1 MHQQNLLRQQHLLI
15 QFQQAELM
23 RLQEEAARHR
33 QCAEEAA
40 AQATSCR
47 SADVSPPHGAAVGWW
62 FSPHAPEK
70 RLAEERRGARLSILL
85 YFSRRGHLSLVRGRD
100 VSAAVLSHRT
110 QASSLL
116 GFLSENSFFPLQLQR
131 QVGRIV
137 QLDVGPAA
145 GCKLHGAAELLRMH
159 VNGRVAVPALGSR
172 WAALGTRA
180 KAAKRGSI

>member
-70 RLAEERRGARLSILL
+70 RLAEEEEPGSPFSFIFQGEGISPWSVEGMSPPRFSPIAPKRLR
-85 YFSRRGHLSLVRGRD
+85 F
-100 VSAAVLSHRT
+100 
-110 QASSLL
+110 
-116 GFLSENSFFPLQLQR
+116 
-131 QVGRIV
+131 
-137 QLDVGPAA
+137 
-145 GCKLHGAAELLRMH
+145 
-159 VNGRVAVPALGSR
+159 
-172 WAALGTRA
+172 
-180 KAAKRGSI
+180 